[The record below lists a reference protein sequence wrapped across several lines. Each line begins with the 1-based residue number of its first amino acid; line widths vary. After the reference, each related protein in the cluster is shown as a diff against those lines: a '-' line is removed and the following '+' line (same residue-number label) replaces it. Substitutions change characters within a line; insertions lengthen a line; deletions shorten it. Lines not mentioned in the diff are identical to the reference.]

1 MKNSAKFR
9 YKIELQTI
17 FVEGDVKKSCYA
29 DQTWND
35 RANMIFLRSLDI

>member
-17 FVEGDVKKSCYA
+17 FLEGDVKKSCYA
-29 DQTWND
+29 DQTWNG